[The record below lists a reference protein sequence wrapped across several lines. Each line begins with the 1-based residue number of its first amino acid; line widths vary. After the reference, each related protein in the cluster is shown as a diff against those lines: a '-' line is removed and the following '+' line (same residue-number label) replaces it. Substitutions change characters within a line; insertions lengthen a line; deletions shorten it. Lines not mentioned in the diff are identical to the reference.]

1 MHDPMTVAH
10 EIYLGNKRK
19 KNGHYRSPLITIWH
33 ADPESDG
40 TDDSCG
46 YTRPKLTDT
55 QIAYTK
61 KIAKDQFD
69 QLYARKAAI
78 AEGKDYA
85 HVCYNQDIYGTI
97 YWLWRCFSKGKEV
110 WQYGKPMSNHDL
122 QYVYQLATNPI
133 DNFQNYKN
141 NTLEEFETFVRL
153 IYKAY
158 CAYKRPWYKHPRWHI
173 HHWRIQFH
181 PLQQLKRRYWDKCA
195 ICGKRGFKGSA
206 HSDWDGKR
214 LWHSE
219 CDQTAK
225 ISDLQP

>member
-1 MHDPMTVAH
+1 
-10 EIYLGNKRK
+10 
-19 KNGHYRSPLITIWH
+19 
-33 ADPESDG
+33 
-40 TDDSCG
+40 
-46 YTRPKLTDT
+46 
-55 QIAYTK
+55 
-61 KIAKDQFD
+61 
-69 QLYARKAAI
+69 
-78 AEGKDYA
+78 
-85 HVCYNQDIYGTI
+85 
-97 YWLWRCFSKGKEV
+97 
-110 WQYGKPMSNHDL
+110 MSNHDL